1 MVPALTIR
9 KPERAFRDRGPGY
22 AAIVGAK
29 LLYKPFGL
37 LFSVFAGILASTL
50 FKHAWKRVSDKEDP
64 PKARESEYGWRELLT
79 AAAIQGAVF
88 GLVKAAIDRS
98 GARAFESVTGKWP
111 GD

>member
-1 MVPALTIR
+1 LAAAAPG
-9 KPERAFRDRGPGY
+9 RD
-22 AAIVGAK
+22 AAVGAK

-37 LFSVFAGILASTL
+37 LFSVLAGILASTL
-50 FKHAWKRVSDKEDP
+50 FKQAWKRVSDKEDP
-64 PKARESEYGWRELLT
+64 PQARQSEYGGGELLT